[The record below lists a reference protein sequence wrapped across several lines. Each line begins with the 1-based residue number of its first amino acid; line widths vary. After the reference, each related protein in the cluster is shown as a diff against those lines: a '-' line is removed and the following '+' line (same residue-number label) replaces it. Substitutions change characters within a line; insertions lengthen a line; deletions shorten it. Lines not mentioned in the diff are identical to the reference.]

1 LTSVTGR
8 SRRPHRQRLSLA
20 RLEHDPEK
28 GGRFSEKIM
37 LNQKTWS
44 AMVIQP
50 NPIAV

>member
-1 LTSVTGR
+1 VTGR
-8 SRRPHRQRLSLA
+8 SRRPHRRRLFVA

-28 GGRFSEKIM
+28 WVWFSEKIM